1 VVDAAENEV
10 MVAGGVGVVVVVV
23 DVVDVDVVDVVDVVL
38 GAVVVVV
45 VVTTVVVELVDV
57 LLVVSVETG
66 GTVVVTEGVVE
77 VVVDTG
83 VDIGAS
89 VDIEGVVT
97 VTTELSEGVVVVVGM
112 KTVQS
117 CFTAPEAHFFV
128 ALTTVRVFELV
139 HTVRLPEIGVGETS
153 FVPLRQ
159 RLFFEIMI
167 CLFDVLS
174 HTFAAVTALL
184 GTYFLLPGAHRF
196 FTAAVMTPVF
206 TF

>member
-1 VVDAAENEV
+1 MADAAENEV
-10 MVAGGVGVVVVVV
+10 MVAKGMGVVVVVV
-23 DVVDVDVVDVVDVVL
+23 VL
-38 GAVVVVV
+38 GAVVVV

-57 LLVVSVETG
+57 LLVVPVETG

-77 VVVDTG
+77 VVADTG

-89 VDIEGVVT
+89 VDIEGVET
-97 VTTELSEGVVVVVGM
+97 VTTELAEGVVVVVGM

-117 CFTAPEAHFFV
+117 CFTAPEVHFFV

-153 FVPLRQ
+153 FVPLTQ

-184 GTYFLLPGAHRF
+184 GTYFLLPEAHRL

>member
-1 VVDAAENEV
+1 MVDAAENEV

-23 DVVDVDVVDVVDVVL
+23 VVVDVDVVDVVL

-117 CFTAPEAHFFV
+117 RFTAPEAHFFFV

-153 FVPLRQ
+153 FVPRRQ

-174 HTFAAVTALL
+174 HTFTAVTALL

>member
-1 VVDAAENEV
+1 

-23 DVVDVDVVDVVDVVL
+23 VVVDVDVVDVVL
-38 GAVVVVV
+38 GAVVVVVVVV

-112 KTVQS
+112 KTLQS
-117 CFTAPEAHFFV
+117 RFTAPEAHFFV

>member
-1 VVDAAENEV
+1 MVDAAENEV

-23 DVVDVDVVDVVDVVL
+23 VVDVDVVDVVL

-57 LLVVSVETG
+57 LLVVPVETG

-77 VVVDTG
+77 V
-83 VDIGAS
+83 
-89 VDIEGVVT
+89 VVT

-139 HTVRLPEIGVGETS
+139 HTVRLPEVGVGETS

-159 RLFFEIMI
+159 RLFVEIMI

>member
-1 VVDAAENEV
+1 MADAAENEV
-10 MVAGGVGVVVVVV
+10 MVAEGMDGNVVV
-23 DVVDVDVVDVVDVVL
+23 VVL

-45 VVTTVVVELVDV
+45 FTAVVVELVDV
-57 LLVVSVETG
+57 LLDVPVETG

-77 VVVDTG
+77 VVADTG

-89 VDIEGVVT
+89 VDVEGVVT
-97 VTTELSEGVVVVVGM
+97 ATTELAEGVVVVVGM

-139 HTVRLPEIGVGETS
+139 HTVRLPEEGVGETS

-184 GTYFLLPGAHRF
+184 GTYFLLPEAHRF

>member
-1 VVDAAENEV
+1 MVDAAENEV
-10 MVAGGVGVVVVVV
+10 MVAEGMGVVVVVV
-23 DVVDVDVVDVVDVVL
+23 VVVVVDVDVVDVVL
-38 GAVVVVV
+38 GAVVVV

-57 LLVVSVETG
+57 LLVVPVETE

-153 FVPLRQ
+153 FVPLTQ

>member
-23 DVVDVDVVDVVDVVL
+23 VVVDVDVVDVVL

-97 VTTELSEGVVVVVGM
+97 ATTELSEGVVVVVGM

-117 CFTAPEAHFFV
+117 RFTAPEAHFFV

-139 HTVRLPEIGVGETS
+139 HTVRLPEIGLGETS

>member
-1 VVDAAENEV
+1 MVDAAENEV
-10 MVAGGVGVVVVVV
+10 MVAEGMGAVVVVVVVVVV
-23 DVVDVDVVDVVDVVL
+23 DVDVVVVVL

-45 VVTTVVVELVDV
+45 FTAVVVELVDV
-57 LLVVSVETG
+57 LLVVPVETG

-77 VVVDTG
+77 VVADTG

-89 VDIEGVVT
+89 VDIEGVVMA
-97 VTTELSEGVVVVVGM
+97 TTELAEGVVVVVGM

-117 CFTAPEAHFFV
+117 CFTAPEVHFFV

-153 FVPLRQ
+153 FVPLTQ

-184 GTYFLLPGAHRF
+184 GTYFLLPEAHRF